1 MVMNNRLL
9 RFLAVSF
16 AFAGAGCGAQG
27 DTESVGSA
35 QAAVLGA
42 DTHLYLLCNA
52 TSWDATASSRL
63 VQTAPGS
70 GLFTLNYQVTQD
82 WMVNS
87 SDNCS
92 IVETNQLNGW
102 GTQQQRYA
110 FRAGQATFVTVPDA
124 RALTPAQSSS
134 FQVRYPAK
142 GAFTATVNWHNG
154 TFLIGATPGVTVVPQ
169 RSLFERNAAAL
180 TPFTVADSL
189 NRIAQ
194 NGGLSITGGVWHDN
208 LFKTMASSASFPGEP
223 GPFCNSN
230 GFPQTINGFIVGCA
244 GVASPLVGQLAKWK
258 PLSVANRFDLAP
270 TGGEN
275 CGEARV
281 SFFMPPGSVT
291 APARAFLIFE
301 AVLPNPQPQLGL
313 DGCRPLQGFWQSL
326 GTIAD
331 PVARGAKLAQAF
343 LTGEPGLTAAG
354 FQPFLRFQNFGPGK
368 GRVRTETFGIAGVVP
383 VWDFRELRIN
393 ANGSA
398 LEMPVAQSY
407 GLGVFGATTH
417 PSSAV
422 CSQELL
428 DTLGTVTP
436 LSPNFNSLGLDV
448 LPECFDGA
456 SGSFG
461 TRLEDLVPGQPA
473 FSAQLATRANQTA
486 PGSNLTATQIAA
498 RLMFGG
504 TCIGCHFRPDQP
516 QYRDLGQGMTLPVT
530 LPVGTETIDDVAFT
544 QVNNLK
550 TEPCAPDAP
559 DSAQTC
565 FKASPVLGGIFLPH
579 RKSVLEAYLNTPVGT
594 FQPPAPGTK
603 SARNIGGGP
612 NARAH

>member
-1 MVMNNRLL
+1 MNYRLL
-9 RFLAVSF
+9 RFI
-16 AFAGAGCGAQG
+16 AFSLGLVGGGCGAQT
-27 DTESVGSA
+27 DTESVASV
-35 QAAVLGA
+35 QSAVLGV

-52 TSWDATASSRL
+52 TSWDANPSSRL

-102 GTQQQRYA
+102 GSQQQRYA

-142 GAFTATVNWHNG
+142 GPFTATVNWHNG

-180 TPFTVADSL
+180 TQFTVADTL
-189 NRIAQ
+189 TRIAQ
-194 NGGLSITGGVWHDN
+194 NGGLSITGSVWHDN
-208 LFKTMASSASFPGEP
+208 LFKTMARSESFPGEP

-275 CGEARV
+275 CGEARA
-281 SFFMPPGSVT
+281 SFFMPPNSVA
-291 APARAFLIFE
+291 APARAFMIFE
-301 AVLPNPQPQLGL
+301 AVVPNPQPQLGL
-313 DGCRPLQGFWQSL
+313 DGCRPLQNFWQSL

-331 PVARGAKLAQAF
+331 PAARGAKLAQAF

-354 FQPFLRFQNFGPGK
+354 FQPFLRFQNFGQGK
-368 GRVRTETFGIAGVVP
+368 GRVRTETFGVAGVVP
-383 VWDFRELRIN
+383 VWDFREFRIN

-398 LEMPVAQSY
+398 AELPVAQSY
-407 GLGVFGATTH
+407 GLGVFGATSH
-417 PSSAV
+417 PNSAL

-428 DTLGTVTP
+428 NTLGTVTP

-448 LPECFDGA
+448 PPQCFDGA
-456 SGSFG
+456 SGTFG
-461 TRLEDLVPGQPA
+461 TRLEDLVPGQSA
-473 FSAQLATRANQTA
+473 FSAQLAARANQTA

-516 QYRDLGQGMTLPVT
+516 QYRDLGQGLTLPVT
-530 LPVGTETIDDVAFT
+530 TPVAPDTIDDVAFT

-550 TEPCAPDAP
+550 TEPCAATAP
-559 DSAQTC
+559 DSAQNC
-565 FKASPVLGGIFLPH
+565 FKLSPVLGGIFLPH

-594 FQPPAPGTK
+594 FQPPAPGTT

-612 NARAH
+612 NARTH